1 MNKYGEKVNR
11 AQFRENV
18 RCLREYQRDKLSGP
32 MAFDSCITADEK
44 GRVRRAAE
52 RTVTREQKKCDP
64 LAVPPPFAY
73 TDAATVNTAAVNAAL
88 WMNYV
93 IFGGPPVDD
102 NILVT
107 RAENRSTAKCQLEM
121 LKRGDRLENVVL
133 KEINKAKRKAIKDVT
148 VDSGA
153 ALKAKL
159 QTVFSSNAKIN
170 KARDRFVR
178 RVDRKCAALQAV
190 DMIFPGACGKGAANL
205 GEIKACVIAATR
217 CEACLKIKAFDN
229 LNLDCDQA
237 DDQDNANGS
246 CP

>member
-52 RTVTREQKKCDP
+52 RTVTREQRKCDP

-73 TDAATVNTAAVNAAL
+73 TDAATVNAAAVNAAL

-93 IFGGPPVDD
+93 IFGSPPVDD

-107 RAENRSTAKCQLEM
+107 RAENRSTAKCQLEV
-121 LKRGDRLENVVL
+121 LNRGNRLENVVL
-133 KEINKAKRKAIKDVT
+133 KEINKAKKKAIKDPA
-148 VDSGA
+148 VDSAA
-153 ALKAKL
+153 ALEAAL
-159 QTVFSSNAKIN
+159 ETVFASNNRITRIQDQLVKS
-170 KARDRFVR
+170 
-178 RVDRKCAALQAV
+178 VDRQCAVLQVPPATV
-190 DMIFPGACGKGAANL
+190 FPGVCGTGNPNL
-205 GEIKACVIAATR
+205 RQVEVCVIAAAR
-217 CEACLKIKAFDN
+217 CEACLKINAFDN

-237 DDQDNANGS
+237 DDQDTNGS
-246 CP
+246 CS

>member
-1 MNKYGEKVNR
+1 MARNGEKLNK
-11 AQFRENV
+11 AQLKENE
-18 RCLREYQRDKLSGP
+18 RCLRDFQKEKLSAS
-32 MAFDSCITADEK
+32 MSFDACTTADRKGKVKKAKEK
-44 GRVRRAAE
+44 MAM
-52 RTVTREQKKCDP
+52 REGKKCVAP
-64 LAVPPPFAY
+64 LPPFAC
-73 TDAATVNTAAVNAAL
+73 TDSVTVNAAAVSGAGAL
-88 WMNYV
+88 AHE
-93 IFGGPPVDD
+93 IFGDPVLDD
-102 NILVT
+102 DLATKAGNKD
-107 RAENRSTAKCQLEM
+107 TAKCQLEM
-121 LKRGDRLENVVL
+121 LRQADRLDSTVL

-190 DMIFPGACGKGAANL
+190 DMIFPGTCGKGAANL